1 MVNLRAHLSG
11 VPRTFSERRLFVVD
25 VAAECGIAL
34 GLYSLVEF
42 SNRSLQRVDR
52 HLVVGGNFIKA
63 LIFLNDLLLEQLLEH
78 AGTSFLKGFEVGL
91 RADSNSA
98 LAFTL

>member
-1 MVNLRAHLSG
+1 MHAASSFTGSKEARNRLTVDNIDHAALQVSNQAAHAVVNLRAHLSG

-34 GLYSLVEF
+34 GLYSLLEF

-52 HLVVGGNFIKA
+52 
-63 LIFLNDLLLEQLLEH
+63 LL
-78 AGTSFLKGFEVGL
+78 
-91 RADSNSA
+91 
-98 LAFTL
+98 